1 MKISVQI
8 KIVNNEKKLILNR
21 SKRSFEIDEN
31 TSSIDLKNLIKTSI
45 AGSDQ
50 INIVEEILYSDNKK
64 LDDISTVPLNSRLE
78 YKLLF

>member
-21 SKRSFEIDEN
+21 SNRSFEIDEN

-64 LDDISTVPLNSRLE
+64 LDDSSIVPLSSRLE

>member
-21 SKRSFEIDEN
+21 SNRSFEIDEN

-64 LDDISTVPLNSRLE
+64 LDDSSTVPLNSRLE

>member
-21 SKRSFEIDEN
+21 SNRSFEIDEN

>member
-8 KIVNNEKKLILNR
+8 KIVNNEKKLVLNR
-21 SKRSFEIDEN
+21 SNRSFEIDEN

-50 INIVEEILYSDNKK
+50 INIVEEILYSNNKK
-64 LDDISTVPLNSRLE
+64 LDDRSTVPLSSRLE
-78 YKLLF
+78 YNLLF